1 MTPVRVTVVVP
12 RALRHLSDGQGR
24 VGVDVGDGATVAGVL
39 TALAER
45 APGIPDRV
53 LDDRGELRRHV
64 NVFVDDESIR
74 TRDGLATRVHDR
86 AELIILPAVS
96 GGAGGVP

>member
-12 RALRHLSDGQGR
+12 RALRHFSGGQGG
-24 VGVDVGDGATVAGVL
+24 VGIDVGEGATVAGVL
-39 TALAER
+39 AALAER

-64 NVFVDDESIR
+64 NVFVDGESVR
-74 TRDGLATRVHDR
+74 GAGGLATPVGDG
-86 AELIILPAVS
+86 AEVTILPAVS
-96 GGAGGVP
+96 GGAS